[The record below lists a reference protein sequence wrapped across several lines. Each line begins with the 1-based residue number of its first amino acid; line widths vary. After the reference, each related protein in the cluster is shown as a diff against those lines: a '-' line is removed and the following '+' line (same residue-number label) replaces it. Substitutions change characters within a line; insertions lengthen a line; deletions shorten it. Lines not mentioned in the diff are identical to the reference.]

1 MRTSGEYVPA
11 GISILAVPVGTG
23 IHQTPFRTYVPLS
36 RSLQAAQRRPGGLG
50 PRVVP
55 DSQPAART
63 LSEWSRIEAV
73 PVGTRTA
80 VQLHDDEA
88 PPDSRRVMGRFHSAT
103 ADTLTP
109 TLDDSSTRPMA
120 RDRPYHIVSLFIVR
134 GHLED
139 RCGGS
144 QGCFAVGCCCPGHSR
159 RPGTLRKIHPVGIR
173 SPLMSSISG
182 RVESFFS

>member
-11 GISILAVPVGTG
+11 GISILAVQVGTG
-23 IHQTPFRTYVPLS
+23 IHQTPFRTYVSLS

-63 LSEWSRIEAV
+63 E
-73 PVGTRTA
+73 

-103 ADTLTP
+103 ADTLTL
-109 TLDDSSTRPMA
+109 TLDDSSTRPLA
-120 RDRPYHIVSLFIVR
+120 TDRPCILCLFIVR
-134 GHLED
+134 GHLEG

-144 QGCFAVGCCCPGHSR
+144 RGCFGVGCCCPGHSR
-159 RPGTLRKIHPVGIR
+159 RPGTLRKIHSVGIR
-173 SPLMSSISG
+173 SPLDFLNLRSG
-182 RVESFFS
+182 RVVFQLKDHQE

>member
-1 MRTSGEYVPA
+1 M
-11 GISILAVPVGTG
+11 
-23 IHQTPFRTYVPLS
+23 PLS

-73 PVGTRTA
+73 PVGTRTE

-103 ADTLTP
+103 ADTLTL
-109 TLDDSSTRPMA
+109 TLDDSSTRPLA
-120 RDRPYHIVSLFIVR
+120 RDRPCISCLYL
-134 GHLED
+134 
-139 RCGGS
+139 
-144 QGCFAVGCCCPGHSR
+144 
-159 RPGTLRKIHPVGIR
+159 TLAR
-173 SPLMSSISG
+173 
-182 RVESFFS
+182 E

>member
-1 MRTSGEYVPA
+1 MPAPHRTGIPQARHVTMGSPARHGLAIAETAKRVSLIYLGSGWCWLLHDVRTSGEYVPA

-73 PVGTRTA
+73 PVGTRTE

-88 PPDSRRVMGRFHSAT
+88 PPDSRRVMVLPCS
-103 ADTLTP
+103 
-109 TLDDSSTRPMA
+109 
-120 RDRPYHIVSLFIVR
+120 
-134 GHLED
+134 
-139 RCGGS
+139 
-144 QGCFAVGCCCPGHSR
+144 
-159 RPGTLRKIHPVGIR
+159 
-173 SPLMSSISG
+173 
-182 RVESFFS
+182 